1 MAEPSEKIARFLILF
16 VVGVFILKELTG
28 SGIFEATNHKGKG
41 FFVKI
46 PKGWS
51 KVKEEKD
58 VVYPKGVEFVQFV
71 PGGVDLEKARL
82 EATISIY
89 SKKLVTPIWIED
101 EFPDIVQS
109 LSEAGYEVKDKG
121 EIKVDERI
129 SSWVVYYDRESDVLN
144 LEFYMVSENNIF
156 FKLQYSASSEKFQ
169 QNRRYFE
176 ELKDSFKFR
185 FSVF

>member
-16 VVGVFILKELTG
+16 VIGVFLLKELGG
-28 SGIFEATNHKGKG
+28 SSIFESTDHKGKG
-41 FFVKI
+41 YYVKI
-46 PKGWS
+46 PQGWS
-51 KVKEEKD
+51 KVKQEKS
-58 VVYPKGVEFVQFV
+58 VVYPKGVEFVQFI
-71 PGGVDLEKARL
+71 PAGVDLEKARL
-82 EATISIY
+82 EAVISIY

-109 LSEAGYEVKDKG
+109 LSEKGYEVKDKG
-121 EIKVDERI
+121 EIKMDEKI

-144 LEFYMVSENNIF
+144 LEFYIVSENNIF
-156 FKLQYSASSEKFQ
+156 FKIQYSAASDKFQ
-169 QNRRYFE
+169 QYRRYFE